1 MSSMK
6 EIIFIRL
13 RLKLS
18 SYIQVNS
25 IIYYKFYFLRKIYSA
40 LIAVLSGWMI
50 VALLDNPFYRRYW
63 SLGAFV
69 LLFIYFVACGAS
81 KWRQTHLPI
90 ELNLILQSPFKSYKV
105 YLMLL
110 VEEFLWLLIHRNATP
125 VFAFTVWCRSEKWNL
140 IDFLGMPFA
149 MLIFGFFLFVAANR
163 IFGMFQVQKANRPLG
178 FSSFV
183 IYLSKIFLFY
193 LLGYYFIYSL
203 SIPYSLIRKE
213 VSSFKRLLDE
223 TAWNQVLY
231 QLEEI
236 LLEKIKKVLLVWDNI
251 LIYIDYLRENFYFIS
266 FTSVLLSLLI
276 ILVFHPSHFSMS
288 PKYYYYS
295 SDIFLYYTKLIEFL
309 NEFFIKNFLIKK
321 HILSIPFYRNWNRSC
336 FFSSVLMSTEAG
348 FYFGIFK
355 SLSDLVG
362 SPDSR
367 YTLAIVFSA
376 LFLINQGFELRK
388 NFPHIFLMNM
398 ELKKFLLY
406 KMSDFPLW
414 QLYLSKLNLMRLM
427 LVLPFSFLTIINIT
441 LILKLNLTLLS
452 LPFLIV
458 QISSLWI
465 SPVIQL
471 YWSPYIQGKIEIT
484 EDQLLMAQTI
494 PRKYLVVP
502 LLYFLYL
509 LLFIRFPDKWGW
521 VVPLILSVYFSIGVL
536 FSNFILGSVAKKG
549 IRQLESSSFIS

>member
-1 MSSMK
+1 MK
-6 EIIFIRL
+6 EIILIRL

-18 SYIQVNS
+18 NFIPGNS
-25 IIYYKFYFLRKIYSA
+25 FIYYKSYFLRKIYST
-40 LIAVLSGWMI
+40 LIAVFSGWII
-50 VALLDNPFYRRYW
+50 VALFDNPFYRHYW
-63 SLGAFV
+63 MLGAFV
-69 LLFIYFVACGAS
+69 LLFIYFVSCGAS

-125 VFAFTVWCRSEKWNL
+125 VFAFTVWCRSEKWNPVEVV
-140 IDFLGMPFA
+140 GMFFA
-149 MLIFGFFLFVAANR
+149 MLVFGFFLFVAANR
-163 IFGMFQVQKANRPLG
+163 IFGTFQVQKANRPLG
-178 FSSFV
+178 FFSFT
-183 IYLSKIFLFY
+183 IYLLKVSLFY
-193 LLGYYFIYSL
+193 LLGYYFIYFL
-203 SIPYSLIRKE
+203 SIPYFLIRKE
-213 VSSFKRLLDE
+213 VSSLKRLLDE

-231 QLEEI
+231 QLEGT
-236 LLEKIKKVLLVWDNI
+236 LLEKIEKILLIWNNI
-251 LIYIDYLRENFYFIS
+251 LIYIDYLGENFYFIS

-276 ILVFHPSHFSMS
+276 ILVFHPSYFSMS
-288 PKYYYYS
+288 PKYLYCS
-295 SDIFLYYTKLIEFL
+295 SDIFLYYIKLIEFL
-309 NEFFIKNFLIKK
+309 NKLFIKNFLIKK
-321 HILSIPFYRNWNRSC
+321 HILSIPFHRNWNRSG

-355 SLSDLVG
+355 ALSDLVG

-376 LFLINQGFELRK
+376 LFLIHQGFELRK

-427 LVLPFSFLTIINIT
+427 LVIPFFFLTITNTI
-441 LILKLNLTLLS
+441 LILKLNLTILS
-452 LPFLIV
+452 FSWLIV

-471 YWSPYIQGKIEIT
+471 YWSPYIQGKIETT

-502 LLYFLYL
+502 LLYSLYL

-536 FSNFILGSVAKKG
+536 FSHFILGSVAKKG
-549 IRQLESSSFIS
+549 VRQLESSSFIS